1 MLIWCNVRTYPLMRG
16 EGTVKI
22 DVFRKGFYT
31 DPSTTNNKNNPP
43 NWLNETVE
51 MEGFQQLSA

>member
-1 MLIWCNVRTYPLMRG
+1 MG
-16 EGTVKI
+16 AEGTVKI

>member
-1 MLIWCNVRTYPLMRG
+1 MG
-16 EGTVKI
+16 AEGTVKI

-31 DPSTTNNKNNPP
+31 DPSTTNNKHNPP